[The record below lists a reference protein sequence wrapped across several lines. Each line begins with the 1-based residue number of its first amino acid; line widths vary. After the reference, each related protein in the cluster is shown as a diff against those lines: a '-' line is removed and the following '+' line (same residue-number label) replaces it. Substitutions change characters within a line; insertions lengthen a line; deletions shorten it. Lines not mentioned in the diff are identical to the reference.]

1 MKNEDIATIL
11 QNIADLLEI
20 KGENY
25 FKIRAYRMAAE
36 SIAELQEDYLN
47 KMSQVALE
55 ELPHVG
61 SAIAKKITEYRETG
75 AIKYYETLKK
85 EIPIEL
91 LQFLKIPSIG
101 PKKIATIYEH
111 LGITTISELQ
121 NAAEQGKL
129 QDLEGFGKIT
139 EMNILRGI
147 RFTQKTQGRAL
158 LVHADETAQRYVNYL
173 ASSPL
178 IESCSIAGSLRRMKE
193 TIGDIDILITSR
205 EPATIMDYFVSYP
218 EVNQILAKGQ
228 TKTTVLLDNHIQVD
242 LRVVQ
247 NESMGAALQYFTGSK
262 EHNVAIR
269 SRALKK
275 GYKLNE
281 YGLYNKK
288 NDHIITGA
296 NEEDIYRQIG
306 LDYIP
311 SELRENRGEIEAAEN
326 HTLPNL
332 IQQKDIQ
339 GDLHIHSTWSD
350 GMHTIPDIIKQVE
363 TLGYSYVGI
372 TDHSQSLRIA
382 KGLLPRQVEQKINE
396 IQSINTETNIQ
407 VLCGT
412 ECDILKDGTLDYPDH
427 ILELFDYVIIGI
439 HMGFSMNKEDAT
451 NRILKAMEH
460 PSVTLL
466 AHPTCRMIG
475 HREPLPLDMTAL
487 FQKAVDTNTALEI
500 NSFPD
505 RLDLTDYHVK
515 QAKEYG
521 VRFFIDTDAHA
532 PHHLHYIKYGIAT
545 ARRGWLEKKDVI
557 NTSTPKKLER
567 YLSS

>member
-1 MKNEDIATIL
+1 MNNEDIFTIL
-11 QNIADLLEI
+11 QNIAYLLEI
-20 KGENY
+20 KGENF

-36 SIAELQEDYLN
+36 SIEELPDDTVN
-47 KMSQVALE
+47 NMSQEALE
-55 ELPHVG
+55 KLPHVG
-61 SAIAKKITEYRETG
+61 SAIAKKITEYQETG
-75 AIKYYETLKK
+75 SIEYYETLKK

-91 LQFLKIPSIG
+91 LQFLKIPTLG
-101 PKKIATIYEH
+101 PKKIATIYKH

-121 NAAEQGKL
+121 NAAKQGNL

-158 LVHADETAQRYVNYL
+158 LVHADETAQRYVHYL
-173 ASSPL
+173 TSSPFV
-178 IESCSIAGSLRRMKE
+178 ESCHIAGSLRRMKE
-193 TIGDIDILITSR
+193 TIGDIDILITSK
-205 EPATIMDYFVSYP
+205 EPDTVMNYFIAYP
-218 EVNQILAKGQ
+218 EVNRIIAKGH

-242 LRVVQ
+242 VRVVQ
-247 NESMGAALQYFTGSK
+247 KESMGAALQYFTGSK
-262 EHNVAIR
+262 EHNVSIR
-269 SRALKK
+269 SLALKK

-281 YGLYNKK
+281 YGLYHKK
-288 NDHIITGA
+288 NDQLITGS
-296 NEEDIYRQIG
+296 NEEDIYREIG

-311 SELRENRGEIEAAEN
+311 SELRENRGEVEAAEN
-326 HTLPNL
+326 HNLPTL
-332 IQQKDIQ
+332 IQQKNIQ

-350 GMHTIPDIIKQVE
+350 GMHTIPEIIEQVE
-363 TLGYSYVGI
+363 KMNYSYVGI
-372 TDHSQSLRIA
+372 TDHSQSLQIA
-382 KGLLPRQVEQKINE
+382 KGLRPHQVEQKINE

-407 VLCGT
+407 VFCGT
-412 ECDILKDGTLDYPDH
+412 ECDILKDGTLDYPDRV
-427 ILELFDYVIIGI
+427 LELFDYVIIGI
-439 HMGFSMNKEDAT
+439 HMGFSMNKKEAT
-451 NRILKAMEH
+451 SRILKAMEH

-475 HREPLPLDMTAL
+475 HREPLPLDMSAL

-532 PHHLHYIKYGIAT
+532 PHHLQYIKYGVAT

-557 NTSTPKKLER
+557 NTLPLTKLER

>member
-1 MKNEDIATIL
+1 MNREDIVIIL

-36 SIAELQEDYLN
+36 SIAELPDDRLN
-47 KMSQVALE
+47 KMNQEDLE
-55 ELPHVG
+55 KLPHVG
-61 SAIAKKITEYRETG
+61 SAIAKKISEYRETG
-75 AIKYYETLKK
+75 SIGSYEILKK
-85 EIPIEL
+85 ELPIEL
-91 LQFLKIPSIG
+91 LQFLEIPSLG
-101 PKKIATIYEH
+101 PKKIATIYKH
-111 LGITTISELQ
+111 LGITTIVDLQ
-121 NAAEQGKL
+121 DAAEKGKL

-158 LVHADETAQRYVNYL
+158 LVHADETAQRYL
-173 ASSPL
+173 QHLSSSPAV
-178 IESCSIAGSLRRMKE
+178 ESCHIAGSLRRMKE
-193 TIGDIDILITSR
+193 TIGDIDILITSN
-205 EPATIMDYFVSYP
+205 EPDTVMNHFVSYP
-218 EVNQILAKGQ
+218 EVNQVVAKGQ
-228 TKTTVLLDNHIQVD
+228 TKTTVLLHNHIQVD

-247 NESMGAALQYFTGSK
+247 KESMGAALQYFTGSK
-262 EHNVAIR
+262 EHNVALR
-269 SRALKK
+269 ALALKK

-281 YGLYNKK
+281 YGLFKKK
-288 NDHIITGA
+288 NEQYISGA
-296 NEEDIYRQIG
+296 SEEDIYKQIG
-306 LDYIP
+306 LEYIP
-311 SELRENRGEIEAAEN
+311 PEIRENRGEIEAAEN
-326 HTLPNL
+326 HHLPTL

-339 GDLHIHSTWSD
+339 GDLHVHSTWSD
-350 GMHTIPDIIKQVE
+350 GLHSIQEIIQQVE
-363 TLGYSYVGI
+363 SMNYAYVGI

-382 KGLLPRQVEQKINE
+382 KGLLPYQVEQKINE
-396 IQSINTETNIQ
+396 IQSINTETKIQ

-412 ECDILKDGTLDYPDH
+412 ECDIHKDGTLDYPNH
-427 ILELFDYVIIGI
+427 ILDLFDYVIIGI
-439 HMGFSMNKEDAT
+439 HMGFSMNKNEAT

-475 HREPLPLDMTAL
+475 HREPLPLDMTAV
-487 FQKAVDTNTALEI
+487 FEKAVDTNTALEI

-505 RLDLTDYHVK
+505 RLDLSDYYVK

-532 PHHLHYIKYGIAT
+532 PHHLHYMKYGVAT
-545 ARRGWLEKKDVI
+545 ARRGWLEQKDVI
-557 NTSTPKKLER
+557 NTFPPNMLKQ